1 MKIKKATKEH
11 VKQLSEYMLKE
22 LEKPNEKFPTP
33 IIEKFRENA
42 KIENMRK
49 QFDNPNLIGFVLMED
64 EELKGFI
71 VGYKENED
79 QSMIHYVTAENLSL
93 RKDLLESFIA
103 ESLERGLKK
112 VTADSFEFM
121 DSNKFFIDSGFDFIK
136 KEKVVPGLE
145 MLWYEFEL

>member
-22 LEKPNEKFPTP
+22 LEKPNEKFPALM
-33 IIEKFRENA
+33 IEKFRENA
-42 KIENMRK
+42 KIENMEK

-71 VGYKENED
+71 VGYKENEY

-103 ESLERGLKK
+103 ESRGRGLKK

-121 DSNKFFIDSGFDFIK
+121 DSNKSFIDSGFDFIK
-136 KEKVVPGLE
+136 KEEVVPGLE
-145 MLWYEFEL
+145 MLWYELEL